1 MNRTMRNMSTERPAE
16 EENSAKEME
25 KQPAER

>member
-1 MNRTMRNMSTERPAE
+1 MNRTMRNLNVEGLAE
-16 EENSAKEME
+16 EEKSAKEME